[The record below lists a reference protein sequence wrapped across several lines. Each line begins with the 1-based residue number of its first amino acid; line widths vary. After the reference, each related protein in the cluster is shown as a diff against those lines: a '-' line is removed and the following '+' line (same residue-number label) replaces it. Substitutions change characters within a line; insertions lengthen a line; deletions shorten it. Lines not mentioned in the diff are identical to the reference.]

1 MKLHR
6 LLMLAGLLVA
16 GYAGPALA
24 ADAPAGD
31 DKVRI
36 HYHRPDGAYDGW
48 GLHTWESFQAKDQA
62 SDEWAKKEM
71 SDRPLDGVT
80 WFKPM
85 PQSGKTD
92 FGVYWEIPAKE
103 YANGRVNYIIHKGDK
118 KDQCNKDMFFMA
130 TETKDAWVV
139 ATDCKVYKTKDEA
152 LKSPKLK

>member
-24 ADAPAGD
+24 QDAG

-36 HYHRPDGAYDGW
+36 HYHRPDGSYDGW

-62 SDEWAKKEM
+62 HDEWAKKEM

-85 PQSGKTD
+85 PPSGKDD
-92 FGVYWEIPAKE
+92 FGVFWEIPAKE
-103 YANGRVNYIIHKGDK
+103 YGNGRVNYIIHKGDK
-118 KDQCNKDMFFMA
+118 KDQCNKDMFF
-130 TETKDAWVV
+130 TTKDTKDAWVV
-139 ATDCKVYKTKDEA
+139 ATDCKVYMTKEDA